1 MTLETYKFI
10 TNREMCDQLHG
21 KYRIELIGK
30 SDYKCAE
37 IAIDVSVDLTLVS
50 IESVAPIGIKIGGNE
65 GNGIEIVVSSCI
77 EQPVLELF
85 IHTFSTMAT
94 ILLKT
99 L

>member
-10 TNREMCDQLHG
+10 TNRGMYDQLHG

-30 SDYKCAE
+30 SDYNCTE
-37 IAIDVSVDLTLVS
+37 IIIDVSVDLTLVS
-50 IESVAPIGIKIGGNE
+50 IESVAPIGVEIGGNE

-94 ILLKT
+94 RHLKT